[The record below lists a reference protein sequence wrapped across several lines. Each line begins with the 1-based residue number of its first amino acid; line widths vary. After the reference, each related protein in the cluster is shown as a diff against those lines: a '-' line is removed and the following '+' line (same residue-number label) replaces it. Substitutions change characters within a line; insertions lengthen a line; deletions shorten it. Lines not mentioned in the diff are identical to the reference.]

1 MDESLRPRLGI
12 CCIEED
18 PMARTLIS
26 TWLLVALAAG
36 VPLAAANE
44 PATEMGEGSTG
55 SVEATTESAEAA
67 TGSAQGVRIDEKED
81 DGRTFREQI
90 VVTASRQEEASANT
104 PAPITVIDAETIQ
117 QSQPEKMAD
126 LFKQIPGV
134 EITGEGPFRGLP
146 VIRGFSSNRVLILV
160 DGQRLNN
167 ARESTTF
174 AGIQPGLVNLSEVE
188 RIEVLR
194 GPASVQYGSDA
205 IGGVVNILT
214 RRPDLSSQDFTV
226 SGDVAYEYG
235 TSSDSQNARA
245 SVSGAGRGWG
255 FTLGAAYQ
263 EANDYTAA
271 DGASDDPR
279 FSSGVL
285 DDDTVP
291 NSGMEQ
297 SSFDGSLRFS
307 TGDQGVFRVNVEVV
321 RTDDVGFPGFD
332 PETSGIDIS
341 FPNFDRDKLGLA
353 WNSGPV
359 WGLNDISLNTYYQKV
374 DKESIRVFDFGP
386 PFFQSNFTRSQ
397 IDSYGFNAQGIADA
411 GRHRLTFGFDFYRD
425 AVDDETLEENCFSGF
440 CLPPSTD
447 VAVPEST
454 QTGLGA
460 YVQDQWSATDA
471 LTVHLGLR
479 GDTFDFVSKDDP
491 DYIGEP
497 FDVTD
502 DALSGNLGITY
513 AVTDHVN
520 LIGQVARGFRSP
532 NLQERS
538 FEGFASTG
546 DTFIAQNA
554 NLDPES
560 SLNYEAGFKARYG
573 RYFGGFTVFY
583 NDVQDFISFRFYDD
597 PDDPEYPCEDLPR
610 PDLECAQFQN
620 IDKATIWGVELDLE
634 TIFATWWSL
643 FTNASYTEGDND
655 TTGEPLSA
663 IPPLKVIVGLRYQRA
678 RWWSEASARFV
689 DSQDRLPT
697 DDPRFEKGVPGFTVY
712 DLRGGYDFDFGL
724 GVLASLENVTD
735 KLYAE
740 PFNNRPE
747 PGRNLR
753 VGLRYRF

>member
-1 MDESLRPRLGI
+1 MLRTLLTTWLLLALAAVAPMVAAEELATDTAEPPPGSTEPAV
-12 CCIEED
+12 IEED
-18 PMARTLIS
+18 
-26 TWLLVALAAG
+26 
-36 VPLAAANE
+36 E
-44 PATEMGEGSTG
+44 EEGR
-55 SVEATTESAEAA
+55 V
-67 TGSAQGVRIDEKED
+67 
-81 DGRTFREQI
+81 FREQI

-104 PAPITVIDAETIQ
+104 PAPITVIDSLMIEQA
-117 QSQPEKMAD
+117 QPEKMAD

-214 RRPDLSSQDFTV
+214 RRPDLSSQEFEVT
-226 SGDVAYEYG
+226 GDVGYEYG

-245 SVSGAGRGWG
+245 SVSGTGKGWG

-263 EANDYTAA
+263 EAKDYTAA
-271 DGASDDPR
+271 DGASEDPR
-279 FSSGVL
+279 YSSGVL
-285 DDDTVP
+285 EDDTVP

-307 TGDQGVFRVNVEVV
+307 TGAQGVFRVNVEVV

-332 PETSGIDIS
+332 PEASGIDIS

-359 WGLNDISLNTYYQKV
+359 WGLSDISLSTYYQKV
-374 DKESIRVFDFGP
+374 DKESERIFDFGP
-386 PFFQSNFTRSQ
+386 SFFQSNFTRSL
-397 IDSYGFNAQGIADA
+397 IDSYGFNAQSMADA
-411 GRHRLTFGFDFYRD
+411 GRHHLTFGFDFYRD
-425 AVDDETLEENCFSGF
+425 EVDDETLEENCFGGF
-440 CLPPSTD
+440 CLPPSTN

-454 QTGLGA
+454 QTGLGG
-460 YVQDQWSATDA
+460 YIQDQWAATDA
-471 LTVHLGLR
+471 LTVHAGLR
-479 GDTFDFVSKDDP
+479 GDTFDFVSKEDP

-502 DALSGNLGITY
+502 SALSGNLGITY

-520 LIGQVARGFRSP
+520 LIALVARGFRSP

-546 DTFIAQNA
+546 DTFIIQNPD
-554 NLDPES
+554 LDSES

-583 NDVQDFISFRFYDD
+583 NDLQDFISFEFIGED
-597 PDDPEYPCEDLPR
+597 PDTG
-610 PDLECAQFQN
+610 LELAQFQN
-620 IDKATIWGVELDLE
+620 IDEAKIWGIELDLE
-634 TIFATWWSL
+634 TIFASWWSL
-643 FTNASYTEGDND
+643 FTNASYTEGEND

-678 RWWSEASARFV
+678 RWWSEASVRFV

-697 DDPRFEKGVPGFTVY
+697 DDPRFERGVPGFTVY
-712 DLRGGYDFDFGL
+712 DLRGGYDFSFGL
-724 GVLASLENVTD
+724 GVLASLENLTD
-735 KLYAE
+735 KLYSE

-753 VGLRYRF
+753 LGLRYRF